1 MARPLKEGLEYFP
14 MDVSIDEKIE
24 LLELKYGIEG
34 FGVYIRTLQTIY
46 KIKSGELL
54 IGKDEFSAWKLIG
67 KRSGK
72 SEEYI
77 KKFIEDA
84 VEIGLFDD
92 KMFNLGIITSN
103 GIKKRLNEIN
113 HLRSKDRERKSKLVF
128 HEENA
133 K

>member
-34 FGVYIRTLQTIY
+34 FGVYVRTLQTIY

-54 IGKDEFSAWKLIG
+54 IGQDEFSAWKLVG
-67 KRSGK
+67 KRTGK

-77 KKFIEDA
+77 RKFIGDA
-84 VEIGLFDD
+84 VNIGLFDP
-92 KMFNLGIITSN
+92 KMFEIGVITSN

-113 HLRSKDRERKSKLVF
+113 HLREKDRERKSKSVF
-128 HEENA
+128 HTDNA